1 MNDSQSIEK
10 AKSFFVSG
18 LEKLN
23 NNNFV
28 GAEID
33 FESSLS
39 LAPNRLSTMINLSIV
54 LIKLNKLENAE
65 KIINKGLLSHP
76 KNKELL
82 LGLVDIYK
90 KLIIHNPD
98 YAEAHANLGNSYK
111 ELKMYDEALASYSH
125 ALRLNPNLAEV
136 YSNRGIVFN
145 EIKKYQ
151 EALQEYDKAIAMKAN
166 LASAYSNRG
175 IALSELNRL
184 DEALSSYTRA
194 IEINPYDS
202 EAYSNRGITLNELK
216 KFDEALAD
224 YDRAI
229 ELNPGFAEAY
239 SNRGNTL
246 KELNRLDDA
255 LASYDRAIQINP
267 LFAEAYSYRGIAL
280 TEQKR
285 IDEALASF
293 DRVIEIKPDSA
304 EAFYNRGV
312 NLEQSQRY
320 EQALSS
326 YERAIEIDPDYASAH
341 WNKAAILLRFGD
353 LINGWKEYEWR
364 WKVASLG
371 LIKRSFPQPLWLG
384 DENIQNKTI
393 LLHAEQ
399 GLGDTI
405 QFCRYAKLVKELGAR
420 VFLEVPKSLLNLLSE
435 LEGVDELF
443 ESGKPLPEY
452 DYHCT
457 LMSLPLAF
465 KTELASIPEC
475 TKFKVDQNK
484 ISYWESKFVINKKLK
499 VGLVWNGGFRPNQPN
514 LWSTNERRNIPFDHL
529 KCLKYIDAEFISLQ
543 KGEPARTEF
552 KQKIALG
559 WGGPVIKDFVHELV
573 DFSDTAGLVMNLD
586 LIIAVDTST
595 AHLAANLGKQ
605 VWLLNRFD
613 TCWRWLL
620 DREDSPWYSSIKI
633 YRQPSPGDW
642 DSVIE
647 RVRQDLIEYSN
658 NYNLRSVCKS

>member
-23 NNNFV
+23 KNNFI

-39 LAPNRLSTMINLSIV
+39 LAPNRLSTLINLSIV
-54 LIKLNKLENAE
+54 LIKLNKFENAE
-65 KIINKGLLSHP
+65 KLINKGLLHHP

-90 KLIIHNPD
+90 KLIIHKPD

-229 ELNPGFAEAY
+229 EINPSFAEAY

-255 LASYDRAIQINP
+255 LASYDLAIQINP

-326 YERAIEIDPDYASAH
+326 YQRAIEIDPDYASAH
-341 WNKAAILLRFGD
+341 WNKSLIFLLLGEFSFG
-353 LINGWKEYEWR
+353 LKLYEWR
-364 WKVASLG
+364 WKVARLG
-371 LIKRSFPQPLWLG
+371 LIKRSFPKPLWLG
-384 DENIQNKTI
+384 NENIQNKTI

-420 VFLEVPKSLLNLLSE
+420 VLFEVPKSLLDLLNG
-435 LEGVDELF
+435 LEGVDEF
-443 ESGKPLPEY
+443 IESGKEIPAF
-452 DYHCT
+452 DYHCP
-457 LMSLPLAF
+457 LLSLPLAF
-465 KTELASIPEC
+465 NTNLSNIPSHRAYL
-475 TKFKVDQNK
+475 KSDPIK
-484 ISYWESKFVINKKLK
+484 INHWQKKLGDK
-499 VGLVWNGGFRPNQPN
+499 KKLRIGVVWSSVSSFKGDKNRSMR
-514 LWSTNERRNIPFDHL
+514 LE
-529 KCLKYIDAEFISLQ
+529 EFIQCIPLEKYQVVCLQ
-543 KGEPARTEF
+543 KDI
-552 KQKIALG
+552 KIEDKDYFQLLSGQIYSYGTDLKDFADTAALAKCVDLVVSTCTSVPHMSAALG
-559 WGGPVIKDFVHELV
+559 VPTWV
-573 DFSDTAGLVMNLD
+573 
-586 LIIAVDTST
+586 
-595 AHLAANLGKQ
+595 
-605 VWLLNRFD
+605 LLSCLPD
-613 TCWRWLL
+613 WRWLL
-620 DREDSPWYSSIKI
+620 ERDDSPWYPSIKI
-633 YRQPSPGDW
+633 YRQSSLGDW
-642 DSVIE
+642 QSVMR
-647 RVRQDLIEYSN
+647 RVRRDLIEYSK
-658 NYNLRSVCKS
+658 KS